1 MPFPDFMPTVSA
13 LIHELAARHGDHPL
27 IVLGDR
33 RLSYAD
39 AERQS
44 AVLARGLLAT
54 GVGKGTRVGIW
65 MPNGPDW
72 VLAWL
77 AAARIGALVVPIN
90 TFFRARELRFV
101 LQHADVS
108 TLLCISEFA
117 KQDRLATLEEAAP
130 ELVGRGPGPLF
141 LTALPCLRAVHV
153 WGPVSR
159 LWASEGPTGLASASA
174 LGPGVSDDVLR
185 AAEQAVSPADA
196 MILIY
201 SSGSTAD
208 PKGAVHTHGA
218 VIRHAHALNSFRDLR
233 SDDRIYS
240 PMPFFWVGGF
250 VFTLISA
257 LHAGATL
264 ICEETF
270 EPGRTLELLEREHV
284 TLVAGWPHYG
294 KAMREHPSFAGRD
307 LSSIRGGNLYD
318 VLPGRSRP
326 ADPELRS
333 NSLGMTET
341 CGPHTIDRMD
351 YDLPEKLR
359 GSFGQSVPGLE
370 HRIVDPETGAAL
382 PPGST
387 GEICVRGYSVMQAL
401 YKVEREDTF
410 DRDGFYHTGDAG
422 SFNAEGVLFFQ
433 GRLGEMIKTGG
444 ANVSPREVEQVLI
457 AQPEVE
463 EAYVVGL
470 PDRDRGQLVAAAVV
484 ARERASVDLEELRL
498 RVKRELSAYKV
509 PRRLVVMRREDL
521 PMTSS
526 GKVDK
531 RRLVDV
537 IRSREAL
544 D

>member
-1 MPFPDFMPTVSA
+1 
-13 LIHELAARHGDHPL
+13 
-27 IVLGDR
+27 
-33 RLSYAD
+33 
-39 AERQS
+39 
-44 AVLARGLLAT
+44 
-54 GVGKGTRVGIW
+54 
-65 MPNGPDW
+65 
-72 VLAWL
+72 
-77 AAARIGALVVPIN
+77 
-90 TFFRARELRFV
+90 
-101 LQHADVS
+101 
-108 TLLCISEFA
+108 
-117 KQDRLATLEEAAP
+117 
-130 ELVGRGPGPLF
+130 
-141 LTALPCLRAVHV
+141 
-153 WGPVSR
+153 
-159 LWASEGPTGLASASA
+159 
-174 LGPGVSDDVLR
+174 
-185 AAEQAVSPADA
+185 

-218 VIRHAHALNSFRDLR
+218 VIRHARALNGFRDLR

-250 VFTLISA
+250 VFTLVSA
-257 LHAGATL
+257 MHAGATL

-270 EPGRTLELLEREHV
+270 EPGRTLDLLEHERV

-294 KAMREHPSFAGRD
+294 KAMREHPSFGGRD

-318 VLPGRSRP
+318 VLPGQTRP
-326 ADPELRS
+326 SDPELRS

-351 YDLPEKLR
+351 CDLPEKLR
-359 GSFGQSVPGLE
+359 GSFGHTVPGLE
-370 HRIVDPETGAAL
+370 HRIVDPETGVVQ
-382 PPGST
+382 PPGSS

-401 YKVEREDTF
+401 YKREREETF

-422 SFNAEGVLFFQ
+422 LFNAEGVLFFQ

-457 AQPEVE
+457 SQPEVE

-470 PDRDRGQLVAAAVV
+470 PDPDRGQLVAAALVP
-484 ARERASVDLEELRL
+484 REKVPVDLDQLRL

-509 PRRLVVMRREDL
+509 PRQLVVMRREEL

-531 RRLVDV
+531 RRLAEA
-537 IRSREAL
+537 IRSRRAPG
-544 D
+544 

>member
-1 MPFPDFMPTVSA
+1 MPSHDFPATVSA
-13 LIHELAARHGDHPL
+13 LIRELAARHGDHPL

-33 RLSYAD
+33 RLSYLE
-39 AERQS
+39 AERDS
-44 AVLARGLLAT
+44 AILARGLLAT

-72 VLAWL
+72 VVAWL

-90 TFFRARELRFV
+90 TFFRAREMRFV
-101 LQHADVS
+101 LQHSDID
-108 TLLCISEFA
+108 TLLCWSEFA
-117 KQDRLATLEEAAP
+117 KQDRLAILEEAAP
-130 ELVGRGPGPLF
+130 ELVGCESEPLF
-141 LTALPCLRAVHV
+141 LTTVPYLRAVRV

-159 LWASEGPTGLASASA
+159 RWASDGPGTLVSASKSK
-174 LGPGVSDDVLR
+174 PGASEVLLQ

-196 MILIY
+196 MVVIY

-218 VIRHAHALNSFRDLR
+218 VIRHARTLNGYRDLR
-233 SDDRIYS
+233 GDDRIYS
-240 PMPFFWVGGF
+240 PMPFFWVGGL
-250 VFTLISA
+250 VFTLVSA

-270 EPGRTLELLEREHV
+270 EAGRTLELLERERV

-294 KAMREHPSFAGRD
+294 KAMREHPSFGSRD

-318 VLPGRSRP
+318 VLPGQTRP

-359 GSFGQSVPGLE
+359 GSFGQTVPGLE

-382 PPGST
+382 PPGTS

-401 YKVEREDTF
+401 YKVDREDAF

-422 SFNAEGVLFFQ
+422 FFNAEGVLFFQ

-444 ANVSPREVEQVLI
+444 ANVSPREVEQVLV

-470 PDRDRGQLVAAAVV
+470 PDPHRGQLVAAALV
-484 ARERASVDLEELRL
+484 ARGQVPVDPDALRL
-498 RVKRELSAYKV
+498 RLKRELSAYKI
-509 PRRLVVMRREDL
+509 PRHLVVMRREDL

-531 RRLVDV
+531 RRLADA
-537 IRSREAL
+537 IHSREAKA
-544 D
+544 

>member
-1 MPFPDFMPTVSA
+1 MPFPDFTPTVPV
-13 LIHELAARHGDHPL
+13 LIRDLAARHGGRPL
-27 IVLGDR
+27 IVLGER
-33 RLSYAD
+33 RLSYES
-39 AERQS
+39 AERES
-44 AVLARGLLAT
+44 ALLARGLLAT

-90 TFFRARELRFV
+90 TFYRARELRFV
-101 LQHADVS
+101 LQHSDLD
-108 TLLCISEFA
+108 TLLCVSEFA

-130 ELVGRGPGPLF
+130 ELAGCGPGPLF
-141 LTALPCLRAVHV
+141 LDTLPYLRAVRV

-159 LWASEGPTGLASASA
+159 PWAADGPTALAAAGQVPNGVSEGL
-174 LGPGVSDDVLR
+174 LR
-185 AAEQAVSPADA
+185 AAEQAVSPSDA

-208 PKGAVHTHGA
+208 PKGAIHTHGA
-218 VIRHAHALNSFRDLR
+218 VIRHAYALNSYRDLQ

-250 VFTLISA
+250 VFTLVSA
-257 LHAGATL
+257 MHAGATL

-270 EPGRTLELLEREHV
+270 EPGRTLELLERERV

-318 VLPGRSRP
+318 VLPGRTRP
-326 ADPELRS
+326 SDPELRS

-359 GSFGQSVPGLE
+359 GSFGHTVPGLE
-370 HRIVDPETGAAL
+370 HRIVDPETGSVS
-382 PPGST
+382 PVGNS
-387 GEICVRGYSVMQAL
+387 GEICVRGYSVMQGL
-401 YKVEREDTF
+401 YKQEREEVF

-422 SFNAEGVLFFQ
+422 FFTAEGVLFFQ

-457 AQPEVE
+457 AQPEIE

-470 PDRDRGQLVAAAVV
+470 PDRDRGQLVVAAVV
-484 ARERASVDLEELRL
+484 ARERVSFDPEELRL

-509 PRRLVVMRREDL
+509 PRRVVVLRREEL

-531 RRLVDV
+531 RRLVEA
-537 IRSREAL
+537 IRSREES
-544 D
+544 